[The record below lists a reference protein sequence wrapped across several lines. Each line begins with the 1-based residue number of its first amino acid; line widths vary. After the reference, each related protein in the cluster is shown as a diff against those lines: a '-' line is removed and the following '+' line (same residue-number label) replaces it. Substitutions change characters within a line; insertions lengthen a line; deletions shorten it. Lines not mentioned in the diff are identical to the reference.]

1 MNFYSNQI
9 LKEIDFVF
17 IISLLIIDETDNT
30 DFFLYKYNF
39 SKKDNKRIKNIH
51 EFYKEKT
58 TVKMFTEKNMNKVFY
73 YKGKET
79 VIDILNFKIFKSRKL
94 DVNIVDLLKFYK
106 DKKTPVLPVKANN
119 LKVKYQI
126 SEGKMLGDKLKLI
139 EEEWI
144 KNNFQISDHRLKI
157 L

>member
-1 MNFYSNQI
+1 
-9 LKEIDFVF
+9 
-17 IISLLIIDETDNT
+17 
-30 DFFLYKYNF
+30 
-39 SKKDNKRIKNIH
+39 
-51 EFYKEKT
+51 
-58 TVKMFTEKNMNKVFY
+58 MNKVFY

-79 VIDILNFKIFKSRKL
+79 VLDILNFKIFKSTKL

-139 EEEWI
+139 EEEWV
-144 KNNFQISDHRLKI
+144 KNNFQISDQQVENI
-157 L
+157 MNN